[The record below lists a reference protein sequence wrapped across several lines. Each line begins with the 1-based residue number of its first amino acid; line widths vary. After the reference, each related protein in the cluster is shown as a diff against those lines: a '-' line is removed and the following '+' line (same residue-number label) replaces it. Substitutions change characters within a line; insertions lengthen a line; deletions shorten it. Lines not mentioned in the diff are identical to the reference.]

1 MVAPLGHARF
11 PVAAAARRL
20 KGFLQKMPFF
30 LKTLERAGWNVQL
43 ESHVVLRRRNPRGA
57 SVMSFSDDDDHDIG
71 AILLTVIVTVV
82 LGAMVY
88 AYNSWGNLQTAYMPA
103 IERTVPTIVPSL
115 PGL

>member
-1 MVAPLGHARF
+1 
-11 PVAAAARRL
+11 
-20 KGFLQKMPFF
+20 
-30 LKTLERAGWNVQL
+30 
-43 ESHVVLRRRNPRGA
+43 
-57 SVMSFSDDDDHDIG
+57 MSFSDDDDHDIG

-115 PGL
+115 PGP

>member
-1 MVAPLGHARF
+1 MCGRYSRNYTWAQIHA
-11 PVAAAARRL
+11 
-20 KGFLQKMPFF
+20 MSS
-30 LKTLERAGWNVQL
+30 LERAGWNVQR

-57 SVMSFSDDDDHDIG
+57 SVMRFSDHDDHDIG

-103 IERTVPTIVPSL
+103 FERTVPTIVQSR